1 MVQDENF
8 QMTDARLNALAN
20 LDNSNNKDL
29 ERTGSELIPGK
40 DISLDEDAA
49 TLILA
54 QIVSNFA
61 VRMKNAGAVFQL
73 LVNKESLLSEVI
85 LCADDHRH
93 KDRVEIS
100 PREVWLLAVDCECSV
115 LTAAANLT
123 AVLVADY
130 VMEDIRR
137 RSMPLWLEEIEPEV
151 EEFVRSAVMRRTHT
165 ELLPKW

>member
-1 MVQDENF
+1 MQNENF
-8 QMTDARLNALAN
+8 QMTDIRLNSLAT
-20 LDNSNNKDL
+20 LDNASDEDL
-29 ERTGSELIPGK
+29 QRTGRELIPGK
-40 DISLDEDAA
+40 DINLDEDAA
-49 TLILA
+49 TLILT

-61 VRMKNAGAVFQL
+61 VRMKNAGAAFQL

-85 LCADDHRH
+85 LCTDDHRQ

-151 EEFVRSAVMRRTHT
+151 EECVRSAVMRRTHT
-165 ELLPKW
+165 ELLPEW